1 MPADNGNPG
10 EPRSSM
16 PFRGIAEMLDHL
28 TDGILI
34 STRDGWIR
42 YANQPAGEMLGRS
55 LIELVGRNLWVE
67 FPEGVGN
74 PYHRAVERAW
84 ESGDPQRLVEYYD
97 EIGRWFESRVYPQ
110 TDKLFSLFRDVT
122 DERRTEAQLREY
134 VARINEAERI
144 VGFGIWEWDVE
155 RGEVSWSDELHRIY
169 GLRPGE
175 FEGTIEA
182 FVAHV
187 HPDDRERVWTRIS
200 EALATHEPFAFEERI
215 RRADGEIR
223 KLISQGRVV
232 TGPDGSAQAM
242 VGVCHDVTERVKAEQ
257 ALGASERRMRAIVD
271 NTPSMITVKDLDGRY
286 LMGNAEAEKVAGI
299 EIEELIG
306 KHCEDVFPPEVA
318 DGQRANDQRAASEG
332 EPVYGETTLAREGEE
347 RTYVTVTF
355 PLRDEERVAVETC
368 TIATDVTE
376 RKEREG
382 QRRERIEWEERVRT
396 ALEEGRMVVYAQP
409 IVDLES
415 GERVSNEL
423 LTRMRNDGRREELLT
438 PCDFLLAA
446 ERFELIQEIDVWMV
460 RQALALPLTIA
471 PHVNLS
477 AVTLSDAAAR
487 AEIVEL
493 LAAAPA
499 AARGIVFEI
508 TETASVVRLA
518 AAREFATTV
527 RGLGCRIALD
537 DFGVGFGSFTYLR
550 SLPLTY
556 IKIDISFVRGLRTSA
571 DDRRVVEG
579 IIGIAREFGL
589 QTIAE
594 GIEDE
599 QTQELLR
606 EMGAEYGQG
615 DLLGPAAPVLSGA

>member
-1 MPADNGNPG
+1 MPAYNGDPG
-10 EPRSSM
+10 GTQNAM

-55 LIELVGRNLWVE
+55 LIELVGRNLWLE

-74 PYHRAVERAW
+74 AYNRAVERAW
-84 ESGDPQRLVEYYD
+84 ESDQPQRLVEYYD
-97 EIGRWFESRVYPQ
+97 NIDRWFESRVYPQ
-110 TDKLFSLFRDVT
+110 SDKLFSLFRDVT
-122 DERRTEAQLREY
+122 DEQNTEAQLREY
-134 VARINEAERI
+134 VERINEAERI

-155 RGEVSWSDELHRIY
+155 RGVVHWSDELHRIY
-169 GLRPGE
+169 GLAPGE
-175 FEGTIEA
+175 FEGTVDA
-182 FVAHV
+182 FVERL
-187 HPDDRERVWTRIS
+187 HPDDRERVWTQIS
-200 EALATHEPFAFEERI
+200 AALATHKPFAFEERI
-215 RRADGEIR
+215 QRADGEVR
-223 KLISQGRVV
+223 KLISKGRVI

-242 VGVCHDVTERVKAEQ
+242 VGVCHDVTQRARAEE

-271 NTPSMITVKDLDGRY
+271 NTPSMITVKDLQGRY
-286 LMGNAEAEKVAGI
+286 LMGNAEAEKVAGMPI
-299 EIEELIG
+299 DELVG
-306 KHCEDVFPPEVA
+306 KHCEEIFPAEVA
-318 DGQRANDQRAASEG
+318 EDQRAHDQRAASEG
-332 EPVYGETTLAREGEE
+332 EPVYGETTLPREGEE

-355 PLRDEERVAVETC
+355 PLPDADRVPVETC

-382 QRRERIEWEERVRT
+382 ERRERIEWRERVGT
-396 ALEEGRMVVYAQP
+396 ALDEGRMIAYAQP
-409 IVDLES
+409 IIDLES
-415 GERVSNEL
+415 GERVSNEML
-423 LTRMRNDGRREELLT
+423 ARMRSEDPREELLT
-438 PCDFLLAA
+438 PCDFLPAA
-446 ERFELIQEIDVWMV
+446 ERFELIQAIDVWMV

-477 AVTLSDAAAR
+477 AVTLSDPGAR

-493 LAAAPA
+493 LAGAPA
-499 AARGIVFEI
+499 AAQGIVFEI
-508 TETASVVRLA
+508 TETASPVRLA
-518 AAREFATTV
+518 AAREFATAV
-527 RGLGCRIALD
+527 KALGCRMALD
-537 DFGVGFGSFTYLR
+537 DFGVGFGSFIYLR
-550 SLPLTY
+550 SLPLSY
-556 IKIDISFVRGLRTSA
+556 LKIDISFVRGLLTSP

-606 EMGAEYGQG
+606 EMGADYGQG
-615 DLLGPAAPVLSGA
+615 FHLGRAAPIVNFV